1 MVWGFGGEYGGVVE
15 TPDFDVLVIGGGPG
29 GSCAAAFARQKGLS
43 VCLVERDEF
52 PRFHIGESLL
62 PMGNSVLRACGAWP
76 KVEAAGFIRKLGA
89 EFHLAD
95 GSEVKEIVF
104 AEGYVPGLESAFQV
118 ERSRFDSLLLDHA
131 GSLGAEIR
139 MGTTVRGLAPDGER
153 VRATLERRGSPTT
166 ALTAKWV
173 IDAGGRDN
181 LYESAGKARYDPP
194 PFQKRAAVFSHF
206 EDVERT
212 PGPRGGN
219 ILVVRLEDGWF
230 WLIPVSA
237 TRTSVGLV
245 TSIQGVRAGDNP
257 EAVFHATVAASPLL
271 RRLMARSRAVEPF
284 RVGADY
290 SYVRSSFASARV
302 VLVGDS
308 ALFYDPIFS
317 SGVYVS
323 THSAQ
328 VAVEAIALAHGE
340 DRPLS
345 PAEQDRYTRGLKKHC
360 ATFRALIDVFYDND
374 SFSVFMTEKPPLNL
388 NCGLVSIVAGHAR
401 LTWPLWWRFRFFLM
415 VCRIQRFL
423 PFARRVK
430 HSARVSPSLA

>member
-1 MVWGFGGEYGGVVE
+1 VA

-62 PMGNSVLRACGAWP
+62 PMGNAVLRACGAWP
-76 KVEAAGFIRKLGA
+76 KVEAAGFVKKLGA

-104 AEGYVPGLESAFQV
+104 AEGYVPGLEYAYQV
-118 ERSRFDSLLLDHA
+118 ERSRFDAVLLGHA

-139 MGTTVRGLAPDGER
+139 MGTAVRALAPETEL
-153 VRATLERRGSPTT
+153 VRATLERRGSPPTV
-166 ALTAKWV
+166 LTARWV
-173 IDAGGRDN
+173 IDAGGREN
-181 LYESAGKARYDPP
+181 LYESADKARYDPP
-194 PFQKRAAVFSHF
+194 PFAKRAAVFSHF
-206 EDVERT
+206 EEVERS
-212 PGPRGGN
+212 PGGRGGN
-219 ILVVRLEDGWF
+219 IVVVRLDDGWF
-230 WLIPVSA
+230 WLIPVSP

-245 TSIQGVRAGDNP
+245 TSIANLRAGAGP
-257 EAVFHATVAASPLL
+257 EAAFHGTVAASPLL
-271 RRLMARSRAVEPF
+271 RRLMARARAVEPF

-328 VAVEAIALAHGE
+328 AAVEAIARAHRE
-340 DRPLS
+340 DRLLS
-345 PAEQDRYTRGLKKHC
+345 PAEQKRYTRRLKKHC
-360 ATFRALIDVFYDND
+360 SVFRDLIDVFYDNH
-374 SFSVFMTEKPPLNL
+374 SFSVFMTEKPPLDL
-388 NCGLVSIVAGHAR
+388 NRGLVSIVAGHAR
-401 LTWPLWWRFRFFLM
+401 LTWPLWWRFKFFLT
-415 VCRIQRFL
+415 VCRLQRFL
-423 PFARRVK
+423 PFARRVT
-430 HSARVSPSLA
+430 HCARVSPSPA